1 MRHQK
6 KTARLG
12 VRDGHRKSLL
22 SNLAC
27 SLIEHNR
34 IKTTL
39 AKARALR
46 PLAEKMVTIGK
57 KGTIHARRTAKAV
70 LRQDKI
76 VKILFA
82 DVAPRAATRLGGYTR
97 IIKLGKRKSDAAEMA
112 LIEWVDS
119 PVVVETA
126 AEPTPAKKPAAK
138 KPAKAKAAAAEPA
151 AEAPAAEAPA
161 EKPAKKPRAK
171 KKAEGE

>member
-12 VRDGHRKSLL
+12 LKDGHRKSLL

-39 AKARALR
+39 AKAKALR

-57 KGTIHARRTAKAV
+57 KGTVHARRTAKAV
-70 LRQDKI
+70 LRHDNI

-82 DVAPRAATRLGGYTR
+82 DVAPRAAARQGGYTR
-97 IIKLGKRKSDAAEMA
+97 IVKLGQRKSDAAEMA
-112 LIEWVDS
+112 IIEWVDS
-119 PVVVETA
+119 PVIVETA
-126 AEPTPAKKPAAK
+126 AEPTPAAKPAK
-138 KPAKAKAAAAEPA
+138 KPAKAKAAAEPA
-151 AEAPAAEAPA
+151 DEAPA

-171 KKAEGE
+171 KKADGE

>member
-12 VRDGHRKSLL
+12 LKDGHRKSLL

-39 AKARALR
+39 AKAKALR

-57 KGTIHARRTAKAV
+57 KGTVHARRTAKAV
-70 LRQDKI
+70 LRHDNI

-82 DVAPRAATRLGGYTR
+82 DVAPRAAARQGGYTR
-97 IIKLGKRKSDAAEMA
+97 IVKLGQRKSDAAEMA
-112 LIEWVDS
+112 IIEWVDG
-119 PVVVETA
+119 PAIVETA
-126 AEPTPAKKPAAK
+126 AEPAPAK
-138 KPAKAKAAAAEPA
+138 KPAKAKAAAET
-151 AEAPAAEAPA
+151 AAEAPA
-161 EKPAKKPRAK
+161 EKPAKKPRAN

>member
-6 KTARLG
+6 KTVKLG
-12 VRDGHRKSLL
+12 RTSSHRKALL

-39 AKARALR
+39 AKAKALR

-57 KGTIHARRTAKAV
+57 KGTVHARRTAKAV
-70 LRQDKI
+70 LRHDNI

-82 DVAPRAATRLGGYTR
+82 DVATRAAARQGGYTR
-97 IIKLGKRKSDAAEMA
+97 IIKLGQRKSDSAEMA
-112 LIEWVDS
+112 FIEWVDS

-126 AEPTPAKKPAAK
+126 AEPAKKAAPAK
-138 KPAKAKAAAAEPA
+138 KPAKAKADAEPA
-151 AEAPAAEAPA
+151 AEAAEATE

>member
-6 KTARLG
+6 KTVKLG
-12 VRDGHRKSLL
+12 RTSSHRKALL

-39 AKARALR
+39 AKAKALR

-57 KGTIHARRTAKAV
+57 KGTVHARRTAKAV
-70 LRQDKI
+70 LRHDNI

-82 DVAPRAATRLGGYTR
+82 DVATRAAARQGGYTR
-97 IIKLGKRKSDAAEMA
+97 IIKLGQRKSDSAEMA
-112 LIEWVDS
+112 FIEWVDS

-126 AEPTPAKKPAAK
+126 AEPTPAKKAAPAK
-138 KPAKAKAAAAEPA
+138 KPAKAKADAEPA
-151 AEAPAAEAPA
+151 AEAAE

>member
-6 KTARLG
+6 KTVRLG
-12 VRDGHRKSLL
+12 LKDGHRKSLL

-27 SLIEHNR
+27 SLIEHSR

-39 AKARALR
+39 AKAKALR

-82 DVAPRAATRLGGYTR
+82 DVAPRAAARKGGYTR
-97 IIKLGKRKSDAAEMA
+97 IIKLGQRTSDASEMA
-112 LIEWVDS
+112 FIEWVDS
-119 PVVVETA
+119 PVIVETA
-126 AEPTPAKKPAAK
+126 EPAPAVKPAK
-138 KPAKAKAAAAEPA
+138 KPAKAKAAAEPG
-151 AEAPAAEAPA
+151 AEAPA